1 MLHKG
6 DNFPEGRRVDDLVL
20 RLRIKSDELA
30 QDRDHELVDGDREG
44 HLSNTGSVQY
54 LE

>member
-1 MLHKG
+1 M
-6 DNFPEGRRVDDLVL
+6 DDLVL
-20 RLRIKSDELA
+20 SLRIEADELA
-30 QDRDHELVDGDREG
+30 KDCDHELVDGDREG